1 MVDSDVPA
9 SVRKTRASGKSAEA
23 VRAPRQPR
31 GQARVDAILDAA
43 AEVIAEQGV
52 AGVTMHALAR
62 RAKTSIGSMYHFF
75 PDLDSVLNVLS
86 DRHAVAVREINRQL
100 NGVPAE
106 EWQALG
112 AEAAIERLL
121 RPYVEYLRRHGD
133 YLPLMHGRASIEDD
147 ADFIR
152 TIRLVLDARMAGL
165 EPTVR
170 ENTAVMMHAI
180 AAGAMHA
187 GFKVDP
193 GRADLY
199 LREIPRVLALYLA
212 DIEAAS
218 PS

>member
-1 MVDSDVPA
+1 
-9 SVRKTRASGKSAEA
+9 
-23 VRAPRQPR
+23 
-31 GQARVDAILDAA
+31 
-43 AEVIAEQGV
+43 
-52 AGVTMHALAR
+52 MHALAR

-75 PDLDSVLNVLS
+75 PDLGSVLNVLS
-86 DRHAVAVREINRQL
+86 DRHAVAVRAIIRQL

-133 YLPLMHGRASIEDD
+133 YLPLMLGRASVEDD

-152 TIRLVLDARMAGL
+152 TIRHVLDARMAGF

-170 ENTAVMMHAI
+170 ENTALMMHAI
-180 AAGAMHA
+180 AAGAMHV
-187 GFKVDP
+187 GFKIDP

-199 LREIPRVLALYLA
+199 LREIPKVLALYLA
-212 DIEAAS
+212 NIEAGS
-218 PS
+218 LP